1 MLTLLKKTS
10 KDRKFLKDYY
20 TPEKIIVYSKKS
32 DLFVAVFRKK
42 VIVCGR
48 LEKNKIAKVYFDTK
62 FHKRGDGKLIMEKL
76 ESLARKRKLKKIWL
90 ESLLQSTGFHEKC
103 GFKKIK
109 RLYKTPTSVKMEKLL
124 TY

>member
-76 ESLARKRKLKKIWL
+76 ESLARKRKLKKII
-90 ESLLQSTGFHEKC
+90 
-103 GFKKIK
+103 KKYECQKNINSCFAM
-109 RLYKTPTSVKMEKLL
+109 LSFN
-124 TY
+124 